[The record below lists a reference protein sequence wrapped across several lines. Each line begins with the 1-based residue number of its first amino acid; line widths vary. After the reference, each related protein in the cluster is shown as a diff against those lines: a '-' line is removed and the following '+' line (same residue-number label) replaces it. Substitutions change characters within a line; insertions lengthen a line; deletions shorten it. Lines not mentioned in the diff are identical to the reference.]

1 MSVPLFGGLNLAR
14 ERTVYGSDE
23 LCSLYLL
30 IVMHN
35 GRPQELC
42 LFLCFFLRAFSVYRS
57 AQVLS
62 MQNRVLQLFDFL
74 CPIDALFTI
83 LPLSLFL
90 SLCPRS
96 HPFSISSPLSFS
108 ASIHVLIASLFLF
121 PCTFNFNRF
130 FWLFIIRGF

>member
-23 LCSLYLL
+23 LYSLYLL
-30 IVMHN
+30 IVTHN

-90 SLCPRS
+90 SLCPRP
-96 HPFSISSPLSFS
+96 HPLSISSPLSLSPCFS
-108 ASIHVLIASLFLF
+108 SCRNRLYFYFHLLLIL
-121 PCTFNFNRF
+121 TGF
-130 FWLFIIRGF
+130 FGYL